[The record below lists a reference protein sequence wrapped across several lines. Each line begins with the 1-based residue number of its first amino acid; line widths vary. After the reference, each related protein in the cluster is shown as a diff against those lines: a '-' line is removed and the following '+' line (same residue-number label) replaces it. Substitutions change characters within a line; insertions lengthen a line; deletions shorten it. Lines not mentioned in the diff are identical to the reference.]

1 MLELTPIYMWK
12 IKRRKQEKSFA
23 INCNCHSK
31 ILSIKIM
38 WDKTIPGFPRGADLH
53 FFIGTNNIPEA
64 LLKFQNN
71 VSTVPKPLR

>member
-1 MLELTPIYMWK
+1 
-12 IKRRKQEKSFA
+12 
-23 INCNCHSK
+23 
-31 ILSIKIM
+31 M

-71 VSTVPKPLR
+71 VSTVPKPLRWTQYK